1 MSDITKRFSEGARRI
16 VAAALLSAK
25 ELGHT
30 YVGSEHLLMGLLKEQ
45 NCTPANLLTQ
55 RGLTCELVKQRVI
68 GLVGMG
74 CKTVLSADDM
84 TPICRRIILRASMLA
99 TGADSPYIGAEHLLM
114 AMLGEECV
122 ATRIMEEQNI
132 DTLEICNII
141 EELFFDSEPAVYAAA
156 DTAVYQKSA
165 PTPLLDANAYDL
177 TEKARLGKVDPVIG
191 RELQEE
197 RLISV
202 LLRRSKNNPCLVGE
216 AGVGKTAVV
225 ESLALRIANGKVP
238 DELKNKRIMSLELSM
253 VVAGT
258 KYRGEF
264 EEKIKNILSE
274 VKSAGDVILFIDE
287 LHTLVGAGGAE
298 GAIDASNILKPA
310 LARGEIR
317 VIGATTYNEFKDTI
331 EKDKALERRFQSISV
346 PEPDEALCVKM
357 LLGLKKKYEVYHN
370 VTITDSALE
379 TAVRLSKRYIP
390 WRYLPDKA
398 IDLIDEG
405 AAMLKINRA
414 GKRKPV
420 LEPNHIAMAAELRT
434 GIPLAT
440 LTQEENTRLR
450 GLEERLKS
458 QIIGQDYAINS
469 LCPAVRRGVTGVRS
483 NGRPNGSFLFIGSAG
498 VGKTLCAKALAAEVF
513 NGENS
518 FIRLDMSE
526 YSEPHS
532 ISKIIGSPPGYSG
545 YNECVT
551 LAEQLRK
558 SPYSLVLF
566 DDMEK
571 AHPDVKGL
579 VLQILEEGMLTDSSG
594 RQVSFSNCIIIITAT
609 VNNITGIGFGAESD
623 KALPAA
629 AAKQALPELAERVDE
644 IIPFNKLQPS
654 QLAQI
659 ANMQLIGF
667 KADMAKKGITVE
679 FDKDFAANAMSLS
692 NPPSP
697 RTVARTA
704 LRLAE
709 EAVAELLITE
719 TAKNLTSAEIFI
731 ENGRGIAKIKQ
742 NSY

>member
-141 EELFFDSEPAVYAAA
+141 EELFFDSEPTVYAA
-156 DTAVYQKSA
+156 DTTVYQKSV

-440 LTQEENTRLR
+440 LTQAENTRLR

-545 YNECVT
+545 YNECVA

-623 KALPAA
+623 KALPIA
-629 AAKQALPELAERVDE
+629 AAKQVVPELAERVDE

-659 ANMQLIGF
+659 ANMQLNGF

-679 FDKDFAANAMSLS
+679 FDKDFAAKALSLAK
-692 NPPSP
+692 PQSP

-719 TAKNLTSAEIFI
+719 TVKNLTSAEIFI